1 MRLLK
6 LQDYSTSTTSQ
17 ICISQFTCM
26 YLYNKV
32 ISNSVKPPQYD
43 QSSPPFYIQQNV
55 LNFLEQLDQNKIN
68 ALAALQLCT
77 YWLIFRQTPY
87 RSFPSTSR
95 PPLKNIHPRNCRPT
109 HRVLFPP
116 TNVLTV
122 ENFFQTKKQRFQ
134 MYNHLEKE

>member
-6 LQDYSTSTTSQ
+6 LQDYSTSTTSA
-17 ICISQFTCM
+17 TCK
-26 YLYNKV
+26 YALVNLFVQQSYFV

-77 YWLIFRQTPY
+77 Y
-87 RSFPSTSR
+87 
-95 PPLKNIHPRNCRPT
+95 
-109 HRVLFPP
+109 
-116 TNVLTV
+116 
-122 ENFFQTKKQRFQ
+122 
-134 MYNHLEKE
+134 